1 MRSTLLILLVLMASP
16 WAQAELID
24 EVNDRGEL
32 RIAVQADSPPFSFK
46 EHERLTGFAI
56 ELGQVLAAELDV
68 RAEFIETPAEQVLPG
83 VESGKYDIALDQVNA
98 REQLDGRV
106 EVSQPYQAG
115 QDGKPSLV
123 IPFQKGNP
131 AFRSAVD
138 NALQRIKDDGRLTV
152 LQQKWLE
159 KKDDAP
165 AQP

>member
-1 MRSTLLILLVLMASP
+1 MRSTLLLLLALIASP

-32 RIAVQADSPPFSFK
+32 RIAVQADTPPFSFK
-46 EHERLTGFAI
+46 ENDRLTGFAI
-56 ELGQVLAAELDV
+56 ELGQVLADELDV
-68 RAEFIETPAEQVLPG
+68 RAEFIETPADEVVPG

-98 REQLDGRV
+98 TEQLDGRV
-106 EVSQPYQAG
+106 DVSQPYQTPE
-115 QDGKPSLV
+115 DGKPSLV

-138 NALQRIKDDGRLTV
+138 NALQRIKDDGRLTA

-159 KKDDAP
+159 KQDNAP

>member
-1 MRSTLLILLVLMASP
+1 MRSTLLILLVLIASP

-32 RIAVQADSPPFSFK
+32 RIAVQADAPPFSFK
-46 EHERLTGFAI
+46 QDQRLTGFAI
-56 ELGQVLAAELDV
+56 ELGQVLAGELDV
-68 RAEFIETPAEQVLPG
+68 RAEFIETPADEVLPG
-83 VESGKYDIALDQVNA
+83 VESGKYDIALDQVSA

-106 EVSQPYQAG
+106 DVSQPYQPR
-115 QDGKPSLV
+115 QDDTPSLV

-138 NALQRIKDDGRLTV
+138 NALQRIKDDGRLAA

-159 KKDDAP
+159 DKDDAP

>member
-32 RIAVQADSPPFSFK
+32 RIAVQAESPPFSFK
-46 EHERLTGFAI
+46 EDERLAGFAI
-56 ELGQVLAAELDV
+56 ELGQVLAGELDV
-68 RAEFIETPAEQVLPG
+68 RAEFIEIPADEVLPG
-83 VESGKYDIALDQVNA
+83 VESGKYDIALDQLNA

-106 EVSQPYQAG
+106 DVSQPYQV
-115 QDGKPSLV
+115 QDGKPSRV

-138 NALQRIKDDGRLTV
+138 NALQRIKDDGRLAA